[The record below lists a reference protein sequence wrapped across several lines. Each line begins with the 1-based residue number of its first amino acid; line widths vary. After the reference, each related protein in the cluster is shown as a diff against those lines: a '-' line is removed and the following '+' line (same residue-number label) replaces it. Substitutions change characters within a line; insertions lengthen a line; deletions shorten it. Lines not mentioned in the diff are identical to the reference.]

1 MVSIY
6 VGNLPFRVTEDE
18 VASLFSEFGEVQR
31 VHLVMDRETGR
42 PRGFGF
48 VEMGDDEGRQAIQ
61 ELMDRNAELGGRP
74 LKLNE
79 AQPREERGGGGF
91 RGGGG
96 GGGFRGG
103 GGGGYRGGGGG
114 GGFRGGD
121 RDGGGYRGGGGGG
134 GYRGGDRDGG
144 GRGGFG
150 GGGGGR
156 GGFGGGGGRGG
167 FGGGDYGDMPPQ
179 DRGRREKGDRRHEK
193 DDYED

>member
-103 GGGGYRGGGGG
+103 GGGYRGGGGG
-114 GGFRGGD
+114 F
-121 RDGGGYRGGGGGG
+121 DGPPAGGGGGG
-134 GYRGGDRDGG
+134 MFEKDSGRR
-144 GRGGFG
+144 GRG
-150 GGGGGR
+150 
-156 GGFGGGGGRGG
+156 
-167 FGGGDYGDMPPQ
+167 
-179 DRGRREKGDRRHEK
+179 KDRRRDEG
-193 DDYED
+193 DDW